1 MFSLGNSD
9 WCGMVVSLWGV
20 GLRCECEFRLVMKVG
35 LFV

>member
-20 GLRCECEFRLVMKVG
+20 RCGASVSSG
-35 LFV
+35 W